1 LIRQIQMKR
10 VYSFII
16 AMLIACGSFAQNT
29 SISELQLRK
38 IQQAEYYIS
47 HGYVDDVNEEELVD
61 AAIKGM
67 LGQLDPHST
76 YIKAKDVE
84 RTNESLNGSFEGIG
98 VQFQMIDDTL
108 VVVQPVSGGPC
119 EKQGIIA
126 GDRIVTVNDTA
137 IAGVKMSRDE
147 IMTRLRGPKGS
158 KVKLGVIRQGVDGIN
173 TFNIIRDKIPVYTI
187 DASYMVDKQLGYI
200 RISSFGATTYDEFMA
215 AIEKLKR
222 GGMSRLIIDLQSN
235 GGGYMQPA
243 VRLSNEFLQKDEIIV
258 SQKGNSG
265 LMQAEQ
271 KYKADGSGMLKD
283 IPLVILVD
291 SYSASA
297 SEILTGAIQDNDR
310 GIVVGRRTFGKG
322 LVQRPFELV
331 DGSMIRLTTSHY
343 YTPSGRCIQKPYE
356 KGDSKSYEGDIESR
370 LNSGELTNVDSIH
383 FEDSLKYQ
391 TTHLK
396 RTVYGGGGIMPDVYV
411 PLDTTQYT
419 KFHREL
425 SAKGCINNT
434 VMRYL
439 DQNRKKLEKRYKNLE
454 TYKKNFEIKDD
465 IYELL
470 LAEADKAKIKYD
482 DEMLETSKPMI
493 NNVLKALIA
502 RDIYENAAYYEISN
516 TTNSIFI
523 KGVEVAKSIDPVNIM
538 NHF

>member
-1 LIRQIQMKR
+1 LIRQNQMKR

-29 SISELQLRK
+29 TISELQLRK

-215 AIEKLKR
+215 AIEKLKK

-419 KFHREL
+419 KLHREL

>member
-1 LIRQIQMKR
+1 MIRQIQMKR

>member
-1 LIRQIQMKR
+1 MIRQNQMKR

-29 SISELQLRK
+29 TISELQLRK

-215 AIEKLKR
+215 AIEKLKK

-419 KFHREL
+419 KLHREL

>member
-1 LIRQIQMKR
+1 MKR

-29 SISELQLRK
+29 TISELQLRK

-215 AIEKLKR
+215 AIEKLKK

-419 KFHREL
+419 KLHREL

-482 DEMLETSKPMI
+482 DEMLETSKSMI